1 MYRFCMGLWANN
13 INNHRRLN
21 TRSKATLPAG
31 TQTCSTSSLP
41 TWTGKRPAI
50 FGRRSSASRRRRST
64 MGPMRMR
71 IEANTLIG
79 NILLSILG
87 IRHGIYLPARA
98 SFLFFFFPLLFSCKA
113 LCIQACRIFFF
124 LFVSCQKTHGSGV
137 PFSLLGNWLEFG
149 ACTLFEF
156 PRCNGITRSGKLVL

>member
-21 TRSKATLPAG
+21 TRSKATLSAG

-137 PFSLLGNWLEFG
+137 PFSLFGNWLEFR

-156 PRCNGITRSGKLVL
+156 PDATG